1 MGGLNVKLE
10 AVRELAKLRRE
21 KEDRRRHV
29 MEIEDDGIAPG
40 ALGADAAAT
49 LAGMDAVKAKGGA
62 IFGAAMLAGDTAGI
76 EFSGDYIRGRAQEL
90 ARQHRKKT
98 CKSRV
103 GCRSSGPRTMHR
115 SWQGWTGR

>member
-1 MGGLNVKLE
+1 MNFAGECRAPELAGGGLNLAGLNVKLE
-10 AVRELAKLRRE
+10 QARELAMLRIETGERLC
-21 KEDRRRHV
+21 HG

-90 ARQHRKKT
+90 ARQHR
-98 CKSRV
+98 
-103 GCRSSGPRTMHR
+103 
-115 SWQGWTGR
+115 